1 MEKDPPSGRADT
13 TVRRGDRHLDMRPLL
28 SVIIPAYNCKD
39 LLDESAGSVLSQL
52 PDNCELIIVDDGSSD
67 GTAEK
72 LKELE
77 GRQENLFIC
86 YEEHRGASGAR
97 NKGLDMAR
105 GEYVAFMDCD
115 DCYREGFLSRS
126 LPLTESGSDLY
137 IFGIERVPLRGNNE
151 YWTVKDGVYE
161 TAGAFA
167 DRYIRMRQLL
177 VYSNCNKFYKRE
189 VIEREHLRFKENVDF
204 GEDRLFNYAFL
215 TACGRRESSGPCV
228 TTSSMIMLRYIQ
240 RNEKSMSSCHKP
252 GYFDCVMRLHQDKMD
267 CFLTLSEDV
276 TEEEKLDFEA
286 YDFSREVEMTI
297 ERFADHPEE
306 KDENLPLINR
316 MIFGGPYDMDARVDV
331 LVILGSR
338 NCGYKVERAL
348 QIGRGNP
355 EMKYIVSGGN
365 PHKDGLHTEAEY
377 MAEYLRVHGISDK
390 QIYLENRAK
399 YTKQNLLF
407 SYGIIHELEVE
418 ADADSMASAPLRIG
432 LITGGFHIRRTKPY
446 ADEIDAFAGE
456 EVVYFPAYGPTT
468 HIDTWFN
475 DPVGRGVVLQELR
488 KYLIAEKTKT

>member
-1 MEKDPPSGRADT
+1 
-13 TVRRGDRHLDMRPLL
+13 
-28 SVIIPAYNCKD
+28 
-39 LLDESAGSVLSQL
+39 
-52 PDNCELIIVDDGSSD
+52 
-67 GTAEK
+67 
-72 LKELE
+72 
-77 GRQENLFIC
+77 
-86 YEEHRGASGAR
+86 
-97 NKGLDMAR
+97 
-105 GEYVAFMDCD
+105 MDCD

-286 YDFSREVEMTI
+286 YDFS
-297 ERFADHPEE
+297 
-306 KDENLPLINR
+306 NLPLINR

-348 QIGRGNP
+348 QIGRVNP

-418 ADADSMASAPLRIG
+418 ADADSMESAPLRIG
-432 LITGGFHIRRTKPY
+432 IITGGFHIRRTKLY

-488 KYLIAEKTKT
+488 KYRSRLSGPFMERIDLHLSVPRVEYGEGEKGLSSSEMRKLVMRGRRAQEARFAGTGILFNSQIPAAQLDQYCLLDPEADALLRMAGRRLALSMRTYHKTLRIARTIADIDGAARIGTAQMAEALQYRPKDVEESVY